1 MNVKELIPDTK
12 GTLMNYLA
20 FALPL
25 TALTAWIVTSFQ
37 FKSALPEGTS
47 SPKRLAWPV
56 YLVLKKIRERRELAM
71 SRRGGGVIGMNEGVV
86 PMSVVT
92 EFLEDENE
100 RKDGHHRG
108 QHMNG
113 F

>member
-37 FKSALPEGTS
+37 FKGALPEGTS
-47 SPKRLAWPV
+47 APKRLAWPV
-56 YLVLKKIRERRELAM
+56 YLVLKKIRERKVQAM
-71 SRRGGGVIGMNEGVV
+71 SRRSGGVVGMNEGVT
-86 PMSVVT
+86 PMSFMKYV
-92 EFLEDENE
+92 EDEDE
-100 RKDGHHRG
+100 EKDVHNLG
-108 QHMNG
+108 
-113 F
+113 